1 MVHDFYLTAAHVV
14 FMDLPVVF
22 DREIAKTAAGG
33 PAYRWDEGYLGFVGL
48 LICGFSASA
57 STEHQWEAVEHVAH
71 QSEEVP
77 LAEPAILAHL
87 QRSDDQ
93 DKQNGRDD
101 NDWS

>member
-1 MVHDFYLTAAHVV
+1 MTYSTVANSAEL
-14 FMDLPVVF
+14 
-22 DREIAKTAAGG
+22 R
-33 PAYRWDEGYLGFVGL
+33 RLGFVGL